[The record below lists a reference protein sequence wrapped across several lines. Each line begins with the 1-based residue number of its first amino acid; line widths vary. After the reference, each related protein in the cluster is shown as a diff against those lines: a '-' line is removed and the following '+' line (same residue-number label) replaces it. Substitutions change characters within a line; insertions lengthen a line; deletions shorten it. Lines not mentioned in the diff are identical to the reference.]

1 MNYNSLLNKPKTKN
15 HKKTSLSVINKKIDT
30 LDSDISRLYKKY
42 ALYKKERQN
51 QEKDQKTI
59 INRIKYLE
67 DEEKKMRLKCE
78 IQMQKINSL
87 TKKIN
92 NSHKNK
98 AKVRQKIKNNNQ
110 PFLKNTINNN
120 NLKYNEEEYKAI
132 NNSFNYMQKINAKT
146 AEKKKKDSIRLIDD
160 KNGDFYEIFQNEKND
175 LENEHYGKKLGNDDL
190 AKTDIFKDTK
200 IIIENL
206 KNKLKLNNSLI
217 LGKSKNITKEEDNN
231 IDSTDIPSLSKDYS
245 NIIKNSKNKS
255 ISTYNPNHNHKI
267 KYKSIKHF
275 KTNINKRKKIKNS
288 NSNLISENSKSF
300 HKYKRNNSLMHNHK
314 NLKNIY
320 QLREI
325 IQNSSNN
332 NSYIISKTLTNHKMD
347 NNEEKE
353 PKINNLKLCKTIEV
367 KRKKLGNIKDNNNST
382 DLIGKIKKIKIIKKN
397 KVNQVNRKNILSHK
411 GNKDIPISYD
421 FIINDD
427 KIYYNN
433 NNKYIHKD
441 LSSQYYDNLYQ
452 NYILI
457 KNEEKIKNIIHRNKS
472 VITKENIIY

>member
-110 PFLKNTINNN
+110 LFLKNTINNN
-120 NLKYNEEEYKAI
+120 NLKYNEEEYKAT

-175 LENEHYGKKLGNDDL
+175 LENEHYGKKLGNDEL
-190 AKTDIFKDTK
+190 AKTGIFKDTK

-217 LGKSKNITKEEDNN
+217 LGKSKNIIKEEDNN

-275 KTNINKRKKIKNS
+275 KTNINKGKKIKNS

-353 PKINNLKLCKTIEV
+353 HKINNLKLCKTIEV
-367 KRKKLGNIKDNNNST
+367 KRKKLGNIKENSNST

>member
-217 LGKSKNITKEEDNN
+217 LGKSKNIIKEEDNN

-275 KTNINKRKKIKNS
+275 KTNINKGKKIKNS

-314 NLKNIY
+314 YLKNIY

-397 KVNQVNRKNILSHK
+397 KVNQVNKKNILSHK

>member
-120 NLKYNEEEYKAI
+120 NLKYNEEEYKAT

-217 LGKSKNITKEEDNN
+217 LGKSKNVIKEEDNN

-353 PKINNLKLCKTIEV
+353 HKINNLKLCKTIEV
-367 KRKKLGNIKDNNNST
+367 KRKKLGNIKENSNST

>member
-120 NLKYNEEEYKAI
+120 NLKYNEEEYKAT

-217 LGKSKNITKEEDNN
+217 LGKSKNIIKEEDNN

-275 KTNINKRKKIKNS
+275 KTNINKGKKIKNS

-314 NLKNIY
+314 YLKNIY

-332 NSYIISKTLTNHKMD
+332 NFYIISKTLTNHKMD

>member
-120 NLKYNEEEYKAI
+120 NLKYNEEEYKAT

-217 LGKSKNITKEEDNN
+217 LGKSKNIIKEEDNN

-275 KTNINKRKKIKNS
+275 KTNINKGKKIKNS

-314 NLKNIY
+314 YLKNIY

-332 NSYIISKTLTNHKMD
+332 NSYIISKTLTNHKMG

-353 PKINNLKLCKTIEV
+353 HKINNLKLCKTIEV
-367 KRKKLGNIKDNNNST
+367 KRKKLGNIKENNNST

>member
-1 MNYNSLLNKPKTKN
+1 MIYNSLLNKPKTKN

-217 LGKSKNITKEEDNN
+217 LGKSKNIIKEEDNN

-275 KTNINKRKKIKNS
+275 KTNINKGKKIKNS

-314 NLKNIY
+314 YLKNIY

-332 NSYIISKTLTNHKMD
+332 NSYIISKTLTNPKMD

-397 KVNQVNRKNILSHK
+397 KVNQVNKKNILSHK

>member
-120 NLKYNEEEYKAI
+120 NLKYNEEEYKAT

-217 LGKSKNITKEEDNN
+217 LGKSKNIIKEEDNN

-275 KTNINKRKKIKNS
+275 KTNINKGKKIKNS

-314 NLKNIY
+314 YLKNIY

-325 IQNSSNN
+325 NQNSSNN

-353 PKINNLKLCKTIEV
+353 HKINNLKLCKTIEV
-367 KRKKLGNIKDNNNST
+367 KRKKLGNIKENSNST

>member
-120 NLKYNEEEYKAI
+120 NLKYNEEEYKAT

-217 LGKSKNITKEEDNN
+217 LGKSKNIIKEEDNN

-275 KTNINKRKKIKNS
+275 KTNINKGKKIKNS

-314 NLKNIY
+314 YLKNIY

>member
-120 NLKYNEEEYKAI
+120 NLKYNEEEYKAT

-175 LENEHYGKKLGNDDL
+175 LENEHYGKKLGNDEL
-190 AKTDIFKDTK
+190 AKTGIFKDTK

-217 LGKSKNITKEEDNN
+217 LGKSKNIIKEEDNN

-314 NLKNIY
+314 YLKNIY

-325 IQNSSNN
+325 NQNSSNN

-353 PKINNLKLCKTIEV
+353 HKINNLKLCKTIEV
-367 KRKKLGNIKDNNNST
+367 KRKKLGNIKENSNST

>member
-175 LENEHYGKKLGNDDL
+175 LENEHYGKKLGNDEL

-217 LGKSKNITKEEDNN
+217 LGKSKNIIKEEDNN

-275 KTNINKRKKIKNS
+275 KTNINKGKKIKNS

-314 NLKNIY
+314 YLKNIY

-353 PKINNLKLCKTIEV
+353 HKINNLKLCKTIEV
-367 KRKKLGNIKDNNNST
+367 KRKKLGNIKENSNST

-397 KVNQVNRKNILSHK
+397 KVNQVNKKNILSHK

>member
-110 PFLKNTINNN
+110 LFLKNTINNN

-217 LGKSKNITKEEDNN
+217 LGKSKNIIKEEDNN

-275 KTNINKRKKIKNS
+275 KTNINKGKKIKNS

-332 NSYIISKTLTNHKMD
+332 NSYIISKTLTNHKMG

-353 PKINNLKLCKTIEV
+353 HKINNLKLCKTIEV
-367 KRKKLGNIKDNNNST
+367 KRKKLGNIKENSNST